1 MPANGAA
8 VRLKESER
16 NLIVQALNL
25 AQIAMLILVLVL
37 LLVEERL
44 AVGRVPA

>member
-1 MPANGAA
+1 MHASGTA

-16 NLIVQALNL
+16 NVIAEALNL
-25 AQIAMLILVLVL
+25 AQIALLILVVVL

>member
-1 MPANGAA
+1 MLANSAA
-8 VRLKESER
+8 ARLKESER
-16 NLIVQALNL
+16 NVIAEALNL
-25 AQIAMLILVLVL
+25 AHIAMIILVLVL